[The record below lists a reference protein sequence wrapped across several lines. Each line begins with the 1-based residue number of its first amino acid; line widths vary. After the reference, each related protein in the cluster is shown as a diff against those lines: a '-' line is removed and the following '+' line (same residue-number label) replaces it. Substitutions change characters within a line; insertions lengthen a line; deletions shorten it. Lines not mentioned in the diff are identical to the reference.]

1 MENDMK
7 ELLNKIGITEAGH
20 FEKDGSYVIDFET
33 DEQYNKAFSRLDRSN
48 LLEENP
54 DGGTVSLSASVIV
67 YEADEFMLQLVSNF
81 DKDEYKLIVKE
92 VED

>member
-1 MENDMK
+1 MK

-20 FEKDGSYVIDFET
+20 FEKDGSYVIEFET
-33 DEQYNKAFSRLDRSN
+33 DKQYNKAFSRLDRSE

-67 YEADEFMLQLVSNF
+67 YESEKFVLQLLSDY
-81 DKDEYKLIVKE
+81 DKDEYKLIIKE
-92 VED
+92 VDN

>member
-1 MENDMK
+1 MK

-20 FEKDGSYVIDFET
+20 FEKDGSYVIEFVT
-33 DEQYNKAFSRLDRSN
+33 DKPYNKAFSRLDRSD

-54 DGGTVSLSASVIV
+54 DGGTVSLSASVVV
-67 YEADEFMLQLVSNF
+67 YEAEKFILQLVSDF

-92 VED
+92 VDN

>member
-1 MENDMK
+1 MK

-20 FEKDGSYVIDFET
+20 FEKDGSYVIEFET
-33 DEQYNKAFSRLDRSN
+33 DKQYNKAFSRLDRSD

-54 DGGTVSLSASVIV
+54 DGGTVSLSASVVV
-67 YEADEFMLQLVSNF
+67 YEAEKFILQLVSDF

-92 VED
+92 VDN